1 MDIGTGIAV
10 GLGSGST
17 ILGIVAIIFRL
28 FPKKNNPGSPGN
40 SIVEKRLDVM
50 NKKFGEMR
58 KEETCNEIVKRI
70 EGTFGTLKETMT
82 TGFQNVNKQLIEIQ
96 KKLP

>member
-28 FPKKNNPGSPGN
+28 FPKKSNPGNPGN
-40 SIVEKRLDVM
+40 SLVDKRFDAM
-50 NKKFGEMR
+50 NKKIGEMR
-58 KEETCNEIVKRI
+58 KEETCDEIVKRI
-70 EGTFGTLKETMT
+70 EGIFGTLKEIVD
-82 TGFQNVNKQLIEIQ
+82 TGFKNMNKQFDEIR
-96 KKLP
+96 KGLK